1 MASSVQQDGVAHPVL
16 EDLKKEIS
24 QLGSMQ
30 VSSSQQRYRLIKIYR
45 KTICRF
51 TSDFLSNLDEVCN
64 ELAGNSSANS
74 SRHCEVPLNFIQL
87 CVNEKPLIFVG
98 SDPPQESE
106 DTNSSGS
113 KNSIRTGPSDFYVA
127 ETLNRWLLCHLLQ
140 LLSEHAC
147 QSIHQ
152 QTSQIIVSLLHLIKF
167 KEINTFYRFFNDLA
181 RLLAELMQINHEKFS
196 DEDDDFPDPPF
207 KVQHFT
213 VDVSSSDNLEE
224 HPEFKII
231 TSHPRHIEIGH
242 VSNCYLLQVAIC
254 DILCEMSTD
263 VEPFLSNNM
272 LLLWTTLAWQLET
285 GQLEIKQ
292 ASLKTLAMLIRQVDS
307 PPLQSIDHIVDLMF
321 SVLTCLQSGH
331 DLFRNYKSVD
341 LLAEN
346 LAACFQELF
355 AENERKP
362 RYTIPPSVIEI
373 VMEMLSSNIPKYGL
387 HAFKSESL
395 STSLCHLLV
404 YIQRHIPPGYESLES
419 VRETRMKIITQALI
433 QQIHMLQNGQCVV
446 LPLELAIRS
455 ELNATL
461 PKEFVTHS
469 DPVGP
474 KPSTSDS
481 NRGTHG
487 CTAGEIV
494 IDLTDTSSGEDVPE
508 TSKKTNKLSRR
519 KSSVGHTT
527 IKDAAEEP
535 VEVTPCSPMFEKSS
549 TLRDVLYKLD
559 SLCQIHTTDNK
570 SLYHVLEA
578 TRTLME
584 VVSRSCCR
592 YGEDVRNLTNIT
604 TSTNAKTH
612 STKKSPRVDQ
622 RNNAD
627 RGGRDGF
634 SFKNALSM
642 WISVELMEKMCD
654 LWLRTLQI
662 LAGAGQSAVKMGA
675 DGDRKEENDEFNHLV
690 RSSYQCICT
699 SIAAVLSLSGEV
711 KLPSDF
717 LHSITW
723 IVCLPWLPMEANW
736 LDLKMFGKSTMK
748 EVGSLSSRL
757 AEKLDD
763 SSMQQCLP
771 IVALLSKDVAPK
783 WRIHVF
789 KDSMTSSKEDIQ
801 IAVIQSLPL
810 LLFNL
815 TPTYYTLIQEHLHPL
830 CKCESEPVT
839 SCLAEMMGK
848 LCCVLATGCTIH
860 RELDKEQIP
869 LHHAL
874 YLRCTTCNPCHGKEG
889 PIADKMQHSVEPT
902 ILDASIISPFMVML
916 QKGVKTKLGLIHSLR
931 QVLSH
936 LDLKFTNSA
945 VTGILNAYLTL
956 VVDED
961 HLVRQLFSRNIKYL
975 VGNGDQCS
983 DLNIQAVISQLKLAF
998 LSGKSSGNGRL
1009 QETVVSSI
1017 GELGKVAEGELLM
1030 VTIVSLLESLLS
1042 SVTMVNSIAY
1052 IELHAIAEA
1061 KGKTMAAILTQ
1072 FKQPVCKFLVEAMHD
1087 AVQSSSQSQ
1096 SDLPDQDK
1104 DPCLDIITKV
1114 ANAFGFKELEA
1125 FYERTLEFLLPHIV
1139 SKASAEASVLLKA
1152 MARTL
1157 KMSHREMLVE
1167 NFKFIFS
1174 YLVRTQG
1181 KTELEKALHYI
1192 QSETEIELGS
1202 LLRMDYQSLHNELLL
1217 HLSHNYSQ
1225 VFSGLAMLASRD
1237 DGYKGPRPITHPSDM
1252 ADFLQPRLLG
1262 ILAFFDSQL
1271 LNSRIPI
1278 QDKKQALE
1286 SLVCIMKLMGPKH
1299 ITGVRVKVMTT
1310 LKIGLRYK
1318 EHGFPALS
1326 CKAWDCFIHSV
1337 DASSLGPMLSQVIVT
1352 LLPLLNQLP
1361 QQVSTIIHTLIIDN
1375 RDVFS
1380 ERFNEIYFLP
1390 DIPELQEVNTL
1401 LKEQREDPS
1410 SQPDLRTLLK
1420 RSLKG
1425 VSHESVDVR
1434 IHALSNLR
1442 DLLQANQSCLHEYVV
1457 GSETVAPVINE
1468 LVSVLLSGCHDSDH
1482 TAQNLFGE
1490 CLGVLGAID
1499 PGRLDLN
1506 TTSRKADMS
1515 KFHASVED
1523 VHFAFDLINDLVR
1536 AFLAAA
1542 DPRSQDCSAYAI
1554 QEMLQ
1559 IFECRNVSK
1568 DGPGRQLWQRF
1579 PEHIQEILSPLQTT
1593 KYIPSAASS
1602 ISKVTVHPIY
1612 RSKKVKT
1619 FKDWVCTWTSYLVTK
1634 VKATKPGRI
1643 FRACSMIIKH
1653 DIHTAMFLL
1662 PYTLLY
1668 ALLDAND
1675 DDKQEIQNELLAV
1688 LTHAERV
1695 EDQRPSEDR
1704 HMSAQ
1709 TVFSVLDHLTN
1720 WKRQRMQILQAAKS
1734 RRGASNSSEIASI
1747 GRYLECVKVFLQE
1760 IPQDILA
1767 RASFNCRAYARS
1779 LMHFESY
1786 IFSNNQDVQNHLGF
1800 LQKLY
1805 IAMDEPD
1812 GVLGVSAIRLQEP
1825 SFREQ
1830 IHDHESTGNLQDAVA
1845 CYERATQLETGEM
1858 GHHKGLVRCLLD
1870 LGQLN
1875 TALVHVNGVL
1885 SQRSDWSSQL
1895 NSYRVEAC
1903 WKLAKWDDLESN
1915 LKHEG
1920 HNSDWNILLG
1930 KTLLAAREGNQEEF
1944 RTQLQLARSAQ
1955 MGPLSAA
1962 SMEKGS
1968 YQRAYEYIAR
1978 LHMLC
1983 DLDLG
1988 VTNLLGFSAGGDS
2001 KSQSQAELME
2011 WWDARQTMAQS
2022 SFRTQEPMLC
2032 LRRSILGL
2040 NNPPNTERAE
2050 LDKDIGYCWLKS
2062 AKVARKAGHLQGAY
2076 SSLLNAGLYSLP
2088 ELCIEKA
2095 KWLWG
2100 KGDCHQALIDLQKG
2114 VAKHFSH
2121 GNHLHNDK
2129 SPEAKAQRLAHSK
2142 ALLLVGRFM
2151 EDTAKFQ
2158 SNSVMKQYM
2167 SVTEVNSEWEDGHF
2181 YLAKY
2186 YDRLM
2191 LSFADRP
2198 EKAGEFVVHVVKNFG
2213 QSLMYGNQYIY
2224 QSMPRLLTLWLDY
2237 GAHVSDLEKGNKVNK
2252 AAQAMAKL
2260 HKIIAEFTDRL
2271 APYQFL
2277 TSFSQLISRICHS
2290 HKEVSLQLQEIIAR
2304 VVVAFPQQAVWMSM
2318 AVSKSSYQMRQ
2329 RRCAEIFSRA
2339 KTLDKKL
2346 QKFIHDATKLTDRL
2360 LDLCNRQVETGCQRL
2375 SINNDFRSLK
2385 RLLADSNF
2393 SKIIVPLQSAMTVTL
2408 PTSQSVH
2415 HTHDPFPMTEVYI
2428 IGFDDTVEVLPSL
2441 QRPKKIGIQGSD
2453 GRLYVMMCKPKDD
2466 LRKDNRLMEF
2476 NGIINKCL
2484 RKDVESRRRE
2494 LHIRTYTVIP
2504 LNEEC
2509 GLIEWVPNTAGLR
2522 PILHKIYR
2530 EKGLYTSG
2538 SELKAMIPSLS
2549 APLEE
2554 KLNIFEN
2561 KLMPRYPPVFGEW
2574 FQKTFTDPTS
2584 WYLSR
2589 LAYARTSA
2597 VMSMVGYILGL
2608 GDRHGENI
2616 LFDSTNGDCVH
2627 VDFNCLFNKGETFD
2641 WPERVPFRLTHNMVC
2656 AMGPMGYEGV
2666 FRRACEGTMK
2676 VMRDQRDPLMS
2687 VLKTFIYDPLVE
2699 WSKPSRGRSN
2709 ALSESGEI
2717 NNEKALVH
2725 VRDIEQRLQGI
2736 LKNKNK
2742 SRTLPLSIEG
2752 HVDHLIREATN
2763 KKNLCEMYIGWAAYM

>member
-16 EDLKKEIS
+16 EDLKEAIS
-24 QLGSMQ
+24 QLSSMQ
-30 VSSSQQRYRLIKIYR
+30 VSSSQQQYRLIKIYR
-45 KTICRF
+45 KTICRI

-64 ELAGNSSANS
+64 ELAGDSSGS
-74 SRHCEVPLNFIQL
+74 SSQHCEVALNFIQY

-98 SDPPQESE
+98 SDPPQDSQA
-106 DTNSSGS
+106 THSSGS
-113 KNSIRTGPSDFYVA
+113 KESTRSGHSDFYVA
-127 ETLNRWLLCHLLQ
+127 E
-140 LLSEHAC
+140 
-147 QSIHQ
+147 
-152 QTSQIIVSLLHLIKF
+152 K
-167 KEINTFYRFFNDLA
+167 
-181 RLLAELMQINHEKFS
+181 LMQINHEKFTN
-196 DEDDDFPDPPF
+196 EDDDCPDPPLQ
-207 KVQHFT
+207 VQHFA
-213 VDVSSSDNLEE
+213 VDVRSSDN
-224 HPEFKII
+224 PE
-231 TSHPRHIEIGH
+231 
-242 VSNCYLLQVAIC
+242 
-254 DILCEMSTD
+254 
-263 VEPFLSNNM
+263 
-272 LLLWTTLAWQLET
+272 
-285 GQLEIKQ
+285 
-292 ASLKTLAMLIRQVDS
+292 ASLKTLAMLIHHVAS

-321 SVLTCLQSGH
+321 TTLTCLQSGH
-331 DLFRNYKSVD
+331 DLFRDYKDVD
-341 LLAEN
+341 QLEEN
-346 LAACFQELF
+346 LSACIQELF
-355 AENERKP
+355 AESGGKP
-362 RYTIPPSVIEI
+362 RYSLPPSVIEI
-373 VMEMLSSNIPKYGL
+373 IMETLSENIPKYGL
-387 HAFKSESL
+387 HSIKSESL
-395 STSLCHLLV
+395 KSSLCHLVV
-404 YIQRHIPPGYESLES
+404 YIQRHIPSGYESLES
-419 VRETRMKIITQALI
+419 VRETRMKTINQAFI
-433 QQIHMLQNGQCVV
+433 QQLHMLQSGQCVV

-455 ELNATL
+455 ELQASL
-461 PKEFVTHS
+461 PKGSPTQQ
-469 DPVGP
+469 P
-474 KPSTSDS
+474 DS
-481 NRGTHG
+481 AEHNIRSNHGGT
-487 CTAGEIV
+487 TEDIV
-494 IDLTDTSSGEDVPE
+494 IDLTDTSSGEEVPE
-508 TSKKTNKLSRR
+508 L
-519 KSSVGHTT
+519 
-527 IKDAAEEP
+527 
-535 VEVTPCSPMFEKSS
+535 
-549 TLRDVLYKLD
+549 
-559 SLCQIHTTDNK
+559 

-578 TRTLME
+578 TRSLME
-584 VVSRSCCR
+584 VITRSCCR
-592 YGEDVRNLTNIT
+592 FGEDFRNLSNNDSST
-604 TSTNAKTH
+604 TSPKTH
-612 STKKSPRVDQ
+612 SLKKAPRGERRSDGE
-622 RNNAD
+622 
-627 RGGRDGF
+627 RGGGIGDGV
-634 SFKNALSM
+634 SSRNTLSM
-642 WISVELMEKMCD
+642 WIGSEQLEKMCD
-654 LWLRTLQI
+654 LWLRTLQL
-662 LAGAGQSAVKMGA
+662 LAGAGQSGGAGGKKMGG
-675 DGDRKEENDEFNHLV
+675 DGDGKDEGDAVNRLV
-690 RSSYQCICT
+690 QSSYQCICC
-699 SIAAVLSLSGEV
+699 SIAAVLSLAGDV
-711 KLPSDF
+711 KLPQDF
-717 LHSITW
+717 LHSVTW
-723 IVCLPWLPMEANW
+723 ILCLPWLP
-736 LDLKMFGKSTMK
+736 
-748 EVGSLSSRL
+748 
-757 AEKLDD
+757 
-763 SSMQQCLP
+763 
-771 IVALLSKDVAPK
+771 
-783 WRIHVF
+783 
-789 KDSMTSSKEDIQ
+789 TSSKESIQ
-801 IAVIQSLPL
+801 IAAIQALPL

-815 TPTYYTLIQEHLHPL
+815 TPSYYTLIQEH
-830 CKCESEPVT
+830 
-839 SCLAEMMGK
+839 MQ
-848 LCCVLATGCTIH
+848 
-860 RELDKEQIP
+860 ELDREQTP
-869 LHHAL
+869 LHRAVQ
-874 YLRCTTCNPCHGKEG
+874 LRCTTCTPGHSTEG
-889 PIADKMQHSVEPT
+889 TTADKMHHSVELT
-902 ILDASIISPFMVML
+902 ILDASIISPFVVLL
-916 QKGVKTKLGLIHSLR
+916 QKGVKTKLGMIHSLR

-945 VTGILNAYLTL
+945 VTGVLNAYLTL
-956 VVDED
+956 AVDDD
-961 HLVRQLFSRNIKYL
+961 HLVRQVFSRNIKYL

-983 DLNIQAVISQLKLAF
+983 DLNIQAVVTQLKSAF

-1030 VTIVSLLESLLS
+1030 VAIICLLESLLS
-1042 SVTMVNSIAY
+1042 TVTMVNSIAY

-1061 KGKTMAAILTQ
+1061 KGQTMAAILSQ

-1087 AVQSSSQSQ
+1087 AVQSWSQNQ
-1096 SDLPDQDK
+1096 SETQDQDK
-1104 DPCLDIITKV
+1104 DPCLETITKV
-1114 ANAFGFKELEA
+1114 SNAFGFKDLET

-1152 MARTL
+1152 LARTL
-1157 KMSHREMLVE
+1157 KISHREMLVE

-1192 QSETEIELGS
+1192 QSETEIELGR

-1237 DGYKGPRPITHPSDM
+1237 DAYKGPRPITHPADM

-1278 QDKKQALE
+1278 QDKKLALE
-1286 SLVCIMKLMGPKH
+1286 SLVCIMKLMGPRH

-1326 CKAWDCFIHSV
+1326 CKAWDCFVHSV

-1375 RDVFS
+1375 RDAFS
-1380 ERFNEIYFLP
+1380 DRFNEIYFLP
-1390 DIPELQEVNTL
+1390 DIPELQEVNAL
-1401 LKEQREDPS
+1401 LKEHREDPS

-1442 DLLQANQSCLHEYVV
+1442 DLLQTNQSCLHEYVM

-1482 TAQNLFGE
+1482 KAKNLFGV

-1499 PGRLDLN
+1499 PGRLDLS
-1506 TTSRKADMS
+1506 TTSKKAEMS

-1523 VHFAFDLINDLVR
+1523 MHFAFDLINDLVR

-1559 IFECRNVSK
+1559 IFECRGVSK

-1579 PEHIQEILSPLQTT
+1579 PEHIQEILSPLQNT
-1593 KYIPSAASS
+1593 KYIPSAASA

-1612 RSKKVKT
+1612 RSKKAKT

-1634 VKATKPGRI
+1634 VKASKPGRI

-1668 ALLDAND
+1668 ALLDSND
-1675 DDKQEIQNELLAV
+1675 DDKQEIQNEILAV
-1688 LTHAERV
+1688 LTHAEKV
-1695 EDQRPSEDR
+1695 EDQRSSEDR
-1704 HMSAQ
+1704 PMSAQ

-1734 RRGASNSSEIASI
+1734 RRGASNSSELASVE
-1747 GRYLECVKVFLQE
+1747 RYLECVKVFLQE

-1786 IFSNNQDVQNHLGF
+1786 ITSNNQDVQNHLGF

-1875 TALVHVNGVL
+1875 TGLVHVNGVL

-1930 KTLLAAREGNQEEF
+1930 KTLLAVREGNQDEF
-1944 RTQLQLARSAQ
+1944 QTQLQLARSAQ

-2001 KSQSQAELME
+2001 KNQSQAELME

-2040 NNPPNTERAE
+2040 NNNPINSEGTG
-2050 LDKDIGYCWLKS
+2050 LNKDIGYCWLKS

-2088 ELCIEKA
+2088 DLCIEKA

-2114 VAKHFSH
+2114 VAKHFSK
-2121 GNHLHNDK
+2121 GNRLQNDK
-2129 SPEAKAQRLAHSK
+2129 SAEAKAQRLAHAK

-2151 EDTAKFQ
+2151 EDTAKFE
-2158 SNSVMKQYM
+2158 SNSVMKQYI
-2167 SVTEVNSEWEDGHF
+2167 
-2181 YLAKY
+2181 
-2186 YDRLM
+2186 
-2191 LSFADRP
+2191 
-2198 EKAGEFVVHVVKNFG
+2198 EFVVHVVKNFG

-2252 AAQAMAKL
+2252 AAQVMAKL
-2260 HKIIAEFTDRL
+2260 HKIIAEFTDKL

-2304 VVVAFPQQAVWMSM
+2304 VLVAFPQQAVWMSM

-2339 KTLDKKL
+2339 KALDKKL
-2346 QKFIHDATKLTDRL
+2346 QKFIHDAIKLTDRL
-2360 LDLCNRQVETGCQRL
+2360 LDLCNRQVDSGCQRL
-2375 SINNDFRSLK
+2375 SINSDFRSLK

-2408 PTSQSVH
+2408 PSSQSVH
-2415 HTHDPFPMTEVYI
+2415 HTHDPFPLTEVYI

-2453 GRLYVMMCKPKDD
+2453 GRLYVMMCKPK
-2466 LRKDNRLMEF
+2466 
-2476 NGIINKCL
+2476 
-2484 RKDVESRRRE
+2484 
-2494 LHIRTYTVIP
+2494 TVIP

-2509 GLIEWVPNTAGLR
+2509 GLIEWVSNTAGLR

-2549 APLEE
+2549 APIDE

-2584 WYLSR
+2584 W
-2589 LAYARTSA
+2589 
-2597 VMSMVGYILGL
+2597 
-2608 GDRHGENI
+2608 
-2616 LFDSTNGDCVH
+2616 
-2627 VDFNCLFNKGETFD
+2627 
-2641 WPERVPFRLTHNMVC
+2641 
-2656 AMGPMGYEGV
+2656 
-2666 FRRACEGTMK
+2666 
-2676 VMRDQRDPLMS
+2676 
-2687 VLKTFIYDPLVE
+2687 
-2699 WSKPSRGRSN
+2699 
-2709 ALSESGEI
+2709 
-2717 NNEKALVH
+2717 
-2725 VRDIEQRLQGI
+2725 
-2736 LKNKNK
+2736 
-2742 SRTLPLSIEG
+2742 
-2752 HVDHLIREATN
+2752 
-2763 KKNLCEMYIGWAAYM
+2763 

>member
-1 MASSVQQDGVAHPVL
+1 M
-16 EDLKKEIS
+16 
-24 QLGSMQ
+24 
-30 VSSSQQRYRLIKIYR
+30 
-45 KTICRF
+45 
-51 TSDFLSNLDEVCN
+51 
-64 ELAGNSSANS
+64 
-74 SRHCEVPLNFIQL
+74 
-87 CVNEKPLIFVG
+87 
-98 SDPPQESE
+98 
-106 DTNSSGS
+106 
-113 KNSIRTGPSDFYVA
+113 
-127 ETLNRWLLCHLLQ
+127 
-140 LLSEHAC
+140 
-147 QSIHQ
+147 
-152 QTSQIIVSLLHLIKF
+152 
-167 KEINTFYRFFNDLA
+167 
-181 RLLAELMQINHEKFS
+181 
-196 DEDDDFPDPPF
+196 
-207 KVQHFT
+207 
-213 VDVSSSDNLEE
+213 
-224 HPEFKII
+224 
-231 TSHPRHIEIGH
+231 
-242 VSNCYLLQVAIC
+242 VAI
-254 DILCEMSTD
+254 
-263 VEPFLSNNM
+263 
-272 LLLWTTLAWQLET
+272 
-285 GQLEIKQ
+285 
-292 ASLKTLAMLIRQVDS
+292 
-307 PPLQSIDHIVDLMF
+307 
-321 SVLTCLQSGH
+321 
-331 DLFRNYKSVD
+331 
-341 LLAEN
+341 
-346 LAACFQELF
+346 
-355 AENERKP
+355 
-362 RYTIPPSVIEI
+362 
-373 VMEMLSSNIPKYGL
+373 
-387 HAFKSESL
+387 
-395 STSLCHLLV
+395 
-404 YIQRHIPPGYESLES
+404 
-419 VRETRMKIITQALI
+419 
-433 QQIHMLQNGQCVV
+433 
-446 LPLELAIRS
+446 
-455 ELNATL
+455 
-461 PKEFVTHS
+461 
-469 DPVGP
+469 
-474 KPSTSDS
+474 
-481 NRGTHG
+481 
-487 CTAGEIV
+487 
-494 IDLTDTSSGEDVPE
+494 
-508 TSKKTNKLSRR
+508 
-519 KSSVGHTT
+519 
-527 IKDAAEEP
+527 
-535 VEVTPCSPMFEKSS
+535 
-549 TLRDVLYKLD
+549 
-559 SLCQIHTTDNK
+559 
-570 SLYHVLEA
+570 
-578 TRTLME
+578 
-584 VVSRSCCR
+584 
-592 YGEDVRNLTNIT
+592 
-604 TSTNAKTH
+604 
-612 STKKSPRVDQ
+612 
-622 RNNAD
+622 
-627 RGGRDGF
+627 
-634 SFKNALSM
+634 
-642 WISVELMEKMCD
+642 
-654 LWLRTLQI
+654 
-662 LAGAGQSAVKMGA
+662 
-675 DGDRKEENDEFNHLV
+675 
-690 RSSYQCICT
+690 IC
-699 SIAAVLSLSGEV
+699 
-711 KLPSDF
+711 
-717 LHSITW
+717 
-723 IVCLPWLPMEANW
+723 
-736 LDLKMFGKSTMK
+736 
-748 EVGSLSSRL
+748 
-757 AEKLDD
+757 
-763 SSMQQCLP
+763 
-771 IVALLSKDVAPK
+771 
-783 WRIHVF
+783 
-789 KDSMTSSKEDIQ
+789 
-801 IAVIQSLPL
+801 
-810 LLFNL
+810 
-815 TPTYYTLIQEHLHPL
+815 
-830 CKCESEPVT
+830 
-839 SCLAEMMGK
+839 
-848 LCCVLATGCTIH
+848 
-860 RELDKEQIP
+860 
-869 LHHAL
+869 
-874 YLRCTTCNPCHGKEG
+874 
-889 PIADKMQHSVEPT
+889 
-902 ILDASIISPFMVML
+902 
-916 QKGVKTKLGLIHSLR
+916 
-931 QVLSH
+931 
-936 LDLKFTNSA
+936 
-945 VTGILNAYLTL
+945 
-956 VVDED
+956 
-961 HLVRQLFSRNIKYL
+961 
-975 VGNGDQCS
+975 
-983 DLNIQAVISQLKLAF
+983 
-998 LSGKSSGNGRL
+998 
-1009 QETVVSSI
+1009 
-1017 GELGKVAEGELLM
+1017 
-1030 VTIVSLLESLLS
+1030 LLESLLS
-1042 SVTMVNSIAY
+1042 TVTMVNSIAY

-1061 KGKTMAAILTQ
+1061 KGQTMAAILSQ

-1087 AVQSSSQSQ
+1087 AVQSWSQNQ
-1096 SDLPDQDK
+1096 SETQDQDK
-1104 DPCLDIITKV
+1104 DPCLETITKV
-1114 ANAFGFKELEA
+1114 SNAFGFKDLET

-1152 MARTL
+1152 LARTL
-1157 KMSHREMLVE
+1157 KISHREMLVE

-1192 QSETEIELGS
+1192 QSETEIELGR

-1237 DGYKGPRPITHPSDM
+1237 DAYKGPRPITHPADM

-1278 QDKKQALE
+1278 QDKKLALE
-1286 SLVCIMKLMGPKH
+1286 SLVCIMKLMGPRH

-1326 CKAWDCFIHSV
+1326 CKAWDCFVHSV

-1375 RDVFS
+1375 RDAFS
-1380 ERFNEIYFLP
+1380 DRFNEIYFLP
-1390 DIPELQEVNTL
+1390 DIPELQEVNAL
-1401 LKEQREDPS
+1401 LKEHREDPS

-1442 DLLQANQSCLHEYVV
+1442 DLLQTNQSCLHEYVM

-1482 TAQNLFGE
+1482 KAKNLFGV

-1499 PGRLDLN
+1499 PGRLDLS
-1506 TTSRKADMS
+1506 TTSKKAEMS

-1523 VHFAFDLINDLVR
+1523 MHFAFDLINDLVR

-1559 IFECRNVSK
+1559 IFECRGVSK

-1579 PEHIQEILSPLQTT
+1579 PEHIQEILSPLQNT
-1593 KYIPSAASS
+1593 KYIPSAASA

-1612 RSKKVKT
+1612 RSKKAKT

-1634 VKATKPGRI
+1634 VKASKPGRI

-1668 ALLDAND
+1668 ALLDSND
-1675 DDKQEIQNELLAV
+1675 DDKQEIQNEILAV
-1688 LTHAERV
+1688 LTHAEKV
-1695 EDQRPSEDR
+1695 EDQRSSEDR
-1704 HMSAQ
+1704 PMSAQ

-1734 RRGASNSSEIASI
+1734 RRGASNSSELASVE
-1747 GRYLECVKVFLQE
+1747 RYLECVKVFLQE

-1786 IFSNNQDVQNHLGF
+1786 ITSNNQDVQNHLGF

-1875 TALVHVNGVL
+1875 TGLVHVNGVL

-1930 KTLLAAREGNQEEF
+1930 KTLLAVREGNQDEF
-1944 RTQLQLARSAQ
+1944 QTQLQLARSAQ

-2001 KSQSQAELME
+2001 KNQSQAELME

-2040 NNPPNTERAE
+2040 NNNPINSEGTG
-2050 LDKDIGYCWLKS
+2050 LNKDIGYCWLKS

-2088 ELCIEKA
+2088 DLCIEKA

-2114 VAKHFSH
+2114 VAKHFSK
-2121 GNHLHNDK
+2121 GNRLQNDK
-2129 SPEAKAQRLAHSK
+2129 SAEAKAQRLAHAK

-2151 EDTAKFQ
+2151 EDTAKFE

-2252 AAQAMAKL
+2252 AAQVMAKL
-2260 HKIIAEFTDRL
+2260 HKIIAEFTDKL

-2304 VVVAFPQQAVWMSM
+2304 VLVAFPQQAVWMSM

-2339 KTLDKKL
+2339 KALDKKL
-2346 QKFIHDATKLTDRL
+2346 QKFIHDAIKLTDRL
-2360 LDLCNRQVETGCQRL
+2360 LDLCNRQVDSGCQRL
-2375 SINNDFRSLK
+2375 SINSDFRSLK

-2408 PTSQSVH
+2408 PSSQSVH
-2415 HTHDPFPMTEVYI
+2415 HTHDPFPLTEVYI

-2484 RKDVESRRRE
+2484 RKNVESRRRE
-2494 LHIRTYTVIP
+2494 LYIRTYTVIP

-2509 GLIEWVPNTAGLR
+2509 GLIEWVSNTAGLR

-2549 APLEE
+2549 APIDE

-2589 LAYARTSA
+2589 LAYARTMA

-2736 LKNKNK
+2736 LKIKNK

-2752 HVDHLIREATN
+2752 HVDHLIREATD
-2763 KKNLCEMYIGWAAYM
+2763 KKNLCLMYIGWAAYM